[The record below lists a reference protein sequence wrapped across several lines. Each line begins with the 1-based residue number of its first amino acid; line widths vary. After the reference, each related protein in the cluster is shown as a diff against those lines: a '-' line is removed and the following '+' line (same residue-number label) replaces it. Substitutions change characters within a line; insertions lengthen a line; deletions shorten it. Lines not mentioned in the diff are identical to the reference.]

1 LNGQGNKKFGALL
14 VTLTLVFGLLAG
26 CSSSKDNAASTAPGA
41 SAAPAA
47 SESAG
52 KKVTLHMIESL
63 TSPARTATLKEMIAQ
78 FQKEN
83 ANITV
88 DLISPPFDQADQKI
102 TTMLAANQDLDVM
115 EARDLNVG
123 ELVNNGY
130 IEPLNAY
137 VDKWKDYATV
147 SGTAKSVGSVGD
159 KLYFI
164 ANAMYQRQM
173 FYRKDWF
180 DAKGIKPP
188 TTWQELYEAGKKL
201 TDPAQNRYGF
211 SFRGASGSNGTSD
224 AMILT
229 YNADKDN
236 LQDSMFLKDGS
247 TIYSS
252 PEAKQAMELYVKLYK
267 EASPPDSINW
277 GFAEQVQAFTSG
289 VTAILLQDPD
299 AIQGIQEK
307 MKPET
312 WATAPNLIGPSGKAL
327 VSTGAAGWS
336 MVAHSKNK
344 PEAWKLIEFL
354 SSPEQNLKLAKSTG
368 VIALHT
374 TASSDPFFQAG
385 PYKTLLDMTAKAD
398 VFVNYKGAFEYPGN
412 GQWNKITMDA
422 NQALLLGKATLDDTL
437 KNWDAFWKDQKT
449 KVKK

>member
-1 LNGQGNKKFGALL
+1 MSRQSNKKMGAIL
-14 VTLTLVFGLLAG
+14 VTLTLFLGVLAG
-26 CSSSKDNAASTAPGA
+26 CSSSKDSSGA
-41 SAAPAA
+41 DTSSSAAPA
-47 SESAG
+47 ESASSG

-63 TSPARTATLKEMIAQ
+63 TSPARTETLKAMIAQ
-78 FQKEN
+78 FQQEN
-83 ANITV
+83 TNITV
-88 DLISPPFDQADQKI
+88 DLISPPFDQADNKI
-102 TTMLAANQDLDVM
+102 TTMLAANQELDVM

-130 IEPLNAY
+130 IEPLNSY
-137 VDKWKDYATV
+137 TDNWKDYATV
-147 SGTAKSVGSVGD
+147 SDTAKSVGSVGD
-159 KLYFI
+159 KLYFV

-180 DAKGIKPP
+180 DAKGLQPP
-188 TTWQELYEAGKKL
+188 TTWQELYETAKKL

-211 SFRGASGSNGTSD
+211 SFRGGSGSNGTSD

-229 YNADKDN
+229 YNADNVD
-236 LQDSMFLKDGS
+236 LQDSQFLKDGKS
-247 TIYSS
+247 IYSS
-252 PEAKQAMELYVKLYK
+252 PEAKQAMELYTKIYK

-312 WATAPNLIGPSGKAL
+312 WATAPNLLGPSGKAL
-327 VSTGAAGWS
+327 VSTGAAGWA
-336 MVAHSKNK
+336 MVANSKNK

-374 TASSDPFFQAG
+374 TASADPFFQAG

-398 VFVNYKGAFEYPGN
+398 VFVNYKGPFQYPGT
-412 GQWNKITMDA
+412 GQWNKITMEA
-422 NQALLLGKATLDDTL
+422 NQALLFNKAKLDDTL
-437 KNWDAFWKDQKT
+437 KSWDAFWMDQKT
-449 KVKK
+449 KLKK